1 MKATIAIRCISPRRC
16 AFPTS
21 CVSRIIASKRYAL
34 RSAFAVSEATT
45 WQKRTSLSLKGE
57 ASRSVRRKIAP
68 IVVPCARSG
77 TTTIERTLR
86 RCSWSRTLRS
96 IGSVAASGMN
106 TVSPLS
112 KARCSSG

>member
-1 MKATIAIRCISPRRC
+1 MKASIAIRCSSPRRC
-16 AFPTS
+16 AWSTS
-21 CVSRIIASKRYAL
+21 RVAFMSDSKRCAL

-45 WQKRTSLSLKGE
+45 WQKRTSLSENGW

-68 IVVPCARSG
+68 MIDPWARSG

-86 RCSWSRTLRS
+86 MWSWSRTPRS
-96 IGSVAASGMN
+96 IGSFAASGMK

-112 KARCSSG
+112 KARFSSG